1 MTTTKRA
8 MAGKA
13 KGKKGEATET
23 RSNIAEDALARVLD
37 GLETTEEKLAA
48 LSSKFIEQHQDLRK
62 ASRGRDEA
70 EGKVGMALVERDA
83 ARQELAKNVEM
94 NEKLQKLCR
103 TLQDA
108 NKETSALLRERE
120 DTQIKLRE
128 ELQAKFDEGLGAVSA
143 RIEES
148 ASVRDDLIKENDT
161 LRDHLK
167 KLVARGDLQ
176 EETYNKARDAFD
188 LEKQLLE
195 ARLAEAAAVNEN
207 LVARLD
213 KREEESKGYLD
224 QLTSY
229 ADKFGDFQ
237 GVISQSNEHFTQ
249 FKKEIADLSKKL
261 IASEQA
267 QREMEKKTLKSD
279 VAMIKLLE
287 EREALTMQCGGLKA
301 QKDKLE
307 GLCRALQKQSIGDK
321 ENNAKPPE
329 QTAVV

>member
-1 MTTTKRA
+1 
-8 MAGKA
+8 
-13 KGKKGEATET
+13 
-23 RSNIAEDALARVLD
+23 
-37 GLETTEEKLAA
+37 
-48 LSSKFIEQHQDLRK
+48 
-62 ASRGRDEA
+62 
-70 EGKVGMALVERDA
+70 MALVERDA

-108 NKETSALLRERE
+108 NKETSTLLRERE

-329 QTAVV
+329 QQAVV

>member
-1 MTTTKRA
+1 

-23 RSNIAEDALARVLD
+23 RSNNAEDALARVLD

-48 LSSKFIEQHQDLRK
+48 LSAKFIEQHQDLRK

>member
-1 MTTTKRA
+1 M
-8 MAGKA
+8 
-13 KGKKGEATET
+13 
-23 RSNIAEDALARVLD
+23 
-37 GLETTEEKLAA
+37 
-48 LSSKFIEQHQDLRK
+48 
-62 ASRGRDEA
+62 
-70 EGKVGMALVERDA
+70 
-83 ARQELAKNVEM
+83 
-94 NEKLQKLCR
+94 
-103 TLQDA
+103 
-108 NKETSALLRERE
+108 
-120 DTQIKLRE
+120 
-128 ELQAKFDEGLGAVSA
+128 
-143 RIEES
+143 
-148 ASVRDDLIKENDT
+148 
-161 LRDHLK
+161 
-167 KLVARGDLQ
+167 
-176 EETYNKARDAFD
+176 
-188 LEKQLLE
+188 
-195 ARLAEAAAVNEN
+195 NEN